1 MENITAKLMDYVAI
15 YGPKL
20 LTAVL
25 IVVIG
30 RIIVGIITSFVRKI
44 MSKSSVEET
53 LTKFVGSLIKAFL
66 LTIVF
71 IAALNSLGVQTT
83 SLVAIVGA
91 AGLAVGLALQ
101 SSLSNFSAGVML
113 IIFHPFKAG
122 DFVEAGGATGL
133 IEEVR
138 IFNTTMKTVDNKIII
153 IPNGNIIGN
162 NITNYS
168 AEDTRRVDMVFGIGY
183 DDDIKKA
190 KEIFQRLLTEDNRIL
205 KEPESTVAV
214 SELGDSSVNFVV
226 RPWVKTED
234 YWDVFFDFHE
244 NVKLTFDS
252 EGVSIPYPQQ
262 DVHMHQVAVNN

>member
-1 MENITAKLMDYVAI
+1 MENILAKLMDYVAI

-20 LTAVL
+20 LTALL

-30 RIIVGIITSFVRKI
+30 RIIVGIITSLFKKV

-101 SSLSNFSAGVML
+101 GSLSNFSAGVML
-113 IIFHPFKAG
+113 ILFHPFKAG

-138 IFNTTMKTVDNKIII
+138 IFNTIMKTVDNKVII
-153 IPNGNIIGN
+153 IPNSNIIGN
-162 NITNYS
+162 NIINYS
-168 AEDTRRVDMVFGIGY
+168 AEETRRVDMVFGISY

-190 KEIFQRLLTEDNRIL
+190 KDILQQLLKEDSRIL
-205 KEPESTVAV
+205 QAPEAIVAV

-226 RPWVKTED
+226 RPWVKSAH
-234 YWDVFFDFHE
+234 YWNVFFDYHE
-244 NVKLTFDS
+244 KVKLTFDA
-252 EGVSIPYPQQ
+252 EGISIPYPQR
-262 DVHMHQVAVNN
+262 DIHMYQEATSN